1 MKKYCIS
8 FLLFLLLAG
17 NSIVFGQ
24 LLTMES
30 LAMQSKILKQEVR
43 FSINLP
49 ENYYIDNQRFP
60 VVYLLHGLGD
70 DETSWLEYGR
80 IEQISSQ
87 LIDENQI
94 VPMIYVMPQ
103 GFRCYYSNSY
113 DSSFMYRDM
122 FVKEFVPYI
131 DSMFHTKAEQS
142 QRATIG
148 YSMGG
153 FGAMMLPLKNPE
165 MFGIS
170 VPLSMSVRTDDQYK
184 TEEASGW
191 DNQWG
196 KTFGGVGKIGNDRI
210 TDFYKQNSPFYVLS
224 KFTNKIIPLIYMV
237 NGDKEETLAK
247 SNEELNIL
255 MCKLNIE
262 HEYRVNEGG
271 HSFKFWNAN
280 MPNVLRFVSDAFEG
294 KTYRGDFVQYIE
306 PTPFN
311 ENQMKQVSAN
321 GKTITVFLPE
331 SYHQSNRN
339 YPVIYFEGEF
349 DEDVSDYDI
358 CKVTNVL
365 IKQNILPE
373 MILVF
378 LRSGDMVEMRKTIK
392 ETENQFRIRKDFRFR
407 AYLTLSGSSIL
418 EEVKKDEFRMIV
430 LSDAGIPINHIQ
442 KLEKDTFERTS
453 IYLDAPAD
461 CYTMEH
467 IGRLHIA
474 LKQKDIKHEYRVRS
488 VNYADYSWFMTGLPE
503 ILKYTAESFHK

>member
-17 NSIVFGQ
+17 NTIVFGQ
-24 LLTMES
+24 LQTMES
-30 LAMQSKILKQEVR
+30 LAMKSKILKLEVL
-43 FSINLP
+43 FSICLP

-87 LIDENQI
+87 LTGENQI

-113 DSSFMYRDM
+113 DSNFMYRDM
-122 FVKEFVPYI
+122 FVNEFVPYI
-131 DSMFHTKAEQS
+131 DSMFRTRAERS
-142 QRATIG
+142 QRAMIG

-153 FGAMMLPLKNPE
+153 FGAMMLALKNPE

-191 DNQWG
+191 DQQWG
-196 KTFGGVGKIGNDRI
+196 KIFGGIGKSGNDRI
-210 TDFYKQNSPFYVLS
+210 TDFYKQNSPFYVLPEYS
-224 KFTNKIIPLIYMV
+224 NQKVPLIYMV

-255 MCKLNIE
+255 MCKLQIE
-262 HEYRVNEGG
+262 HEYRINEGG

-280 MPNVLRFVSDAFEG
+280 MPNALRFVSDAFEG
-294 KTYRGDFVQYIE
+294 KKYRGDFVQYIE
-306 PTPFN
+306 PMPFN
-311 ENQMKQVSAN
+311 EDQMKEVSVN
-321 GKTITVFLPE
+321 GNTITVFLPVY
-331 SYHQSNRN
+331 YHQSSRN
-339 YPVIYFEGEF
+339 YPVIYFVGEF
-349 DEDVSDYDI
+349 DEEVSDYDI

-365 IKQNILPE
+365 IKQNVIPE

-378 LRSGDMVEMRKTIK
+378 LRPGDLDDLRKTIK
-392 ETENQFRIRKDFRFR
+392 ETENQFRIRKGFRFK
-407 AYLTLSGSSIL
+407 ALLTYDGQNLLS
-418 EEVKKDEFRMIV
+418 EVDKDEFRMLV
-430 LSDAGIPINHIQ
+430 LSEARISTKQIQ
-442 KLEKDTFERTS
+442 QLEKDNFERTS
-453 IYLDAPAD
+453 IYLDATQSCWNAEG
-461 CYTMEH
+461 Y
-467 IGRLHIA
+467 GRLHIK
-474 LKQKDIKHEYRVRS
+474 LKEKEIKHEYRVRR
-488 VNYADYSWFMTGLPE
+488 VNSDYNWFLTGLPE